1 MTLNK
6 CFYICR
12 LLITGTKSQ
21 ACIGPIPKS
30 EGDAGLCCYAAVR
43 QKLIAI
49 YPFAVQ
55 LISSASDMDRWL
67 QSHDEMDELLSSIL
81 VINRQNVSFNRGR
94 TTIVGWIPKALRSTV
109 YLGYQNSFNIL
120 VTCVSC
126 DEERVE
132 ISYYWFMV

>member
-1 MTLNK
+1 MPPSMTLNK
-6 CFYICR
+6 YFYICR

-21 ACIGPIPKS
+21 ACIGPIPNS

-43 QKLIAI
+43 QKLIAF

-94 TTIVGWIPKALRSTV
+94 TTIVRYRRHSAVLYILDIKLHLIYLLRV
-109 YLGYQNSFNIL
+109 
-120 VTCVSC
+120 
-126 DEERVE
+126 
-132 ISYYWFMV
+132 